1 MAARGTMLVVGDIN
15 VDVMARLGAALEPG
29 GDNIAPQA
37 LELQLGG
44 VAANVAVALAK
55 WDVPVRLAGCVGR
68 DAFGEAAL
76 AALARQGLDTGAVAR
91 ANVATGVFIIPVEPG
106 GRRTIIGA
114 RGANELAPAMAATEC
129 IDGVRAVHLVGY
141 TLLSDATAA
150 WLRELVQV
158 AGERGVP
165 VSLDAGLEPSRAA
178 REAVLEL
185 ATQIDTL
192 FVAQEEA
199 EALTRQTGET
209 AHAAIAQCGASTV
222 VLKQG
227 AAGCQFT
234 SSGRWWKIAPLEVDA
249 VDTTGAGDAF
259 AAGYWIGR
267 LRGWETG
274 DAVSLANA
282 CGAAATTVLGAGEA
296 MPGPS
301 EVMRV
306 LEQQEAGGREMSA
319 TARLL
324 RLLKAEARPASA
336 QNSG

>member
-1 MAARGTMLVVGDIN
+1 MWMAARGAMLVVGDIN
-15 VDVMARLGAALEPG
+15 VDVMARLGAVLEPG
-29 GDNIAPQA
+29 GDNIAPQP

-44 VAANVAVALAK
+44 VAANTAVALAK
-55 WDVPVRLAGCVGR
+55 WDVAARLAGCVGR
-68 DAFGEAAL
+68 DAFGEFAL

-91 ANVATGVFIIPVEPG
+91 ANVATGVFIIPVEPD

-114 RGANELAPAMAATEC
+114 RGANKLPPAKAAAEC
-129 IDGVRAVHLVGY
+129 IDGVSGVHLAGY
-141 TLLSDATAA
+141 TLLNVATAK
-150 WLRELVQV
+150 WLRELAQA
-158 AGERGVP
+158 AGERGLR

-185 ATQIDTL
+185 AAQIDTL

-199 EALTRQTGET
+199 EALTRQAGEA
-209 AHAAIAQCGASTV
+209 AHAAIAQCGARTV

-259 AAGYWIGR
+259 AAGYWIAR
-267 LRGWETG
+267 LCGWETG

-282 CGAAATTVLGAGEA
+282 CGATATTVLGAGEV

-306 LEQQEAGGREMSA
+306 LEQQEVGGREMSA

-336 QNSG
+336 